1 MIDSITTLYTAME
14 QSKQQTEVSTAVLA
28 KSIDTVEQAGENLQ
42 GLIQTAGASASQ
54 AFTDPLVGQ
63 HINVTA

>member
-42 GLIQTAGASASQ
+42 GLIQTAGAAPSQ
-54 AFTDPLVGQ
+54 AITDPLSGQ
-63 HINVTA
+63 HINITA